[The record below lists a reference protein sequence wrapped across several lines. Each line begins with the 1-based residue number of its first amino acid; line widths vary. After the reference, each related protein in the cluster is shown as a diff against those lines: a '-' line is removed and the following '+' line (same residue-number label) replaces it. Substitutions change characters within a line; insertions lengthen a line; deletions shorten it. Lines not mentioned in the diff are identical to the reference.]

1 MNYDIKV
8 LYETIF
14 SKNIKMGEVKQFS
27 DEDGTI
33 TVILTG
39 EYINN
44 PIIYDDTLPTTFHD
58 TLILTPTKKPSRK
71 RIVIKNR
78 LNA

>member
-14 SKNIKMGEVKQFS
+14 SKNIRIEEVKQFS

-39 EYINN
+39 EYIDN
-44 PIIYDDTLPTTFHD
+44 PIIYDDTLPATFYD
-58 TLILTPTKKPSRK
+58 TLILTPTKNPSRE
-71 RIVIKNR
+71 RLIIKNQ